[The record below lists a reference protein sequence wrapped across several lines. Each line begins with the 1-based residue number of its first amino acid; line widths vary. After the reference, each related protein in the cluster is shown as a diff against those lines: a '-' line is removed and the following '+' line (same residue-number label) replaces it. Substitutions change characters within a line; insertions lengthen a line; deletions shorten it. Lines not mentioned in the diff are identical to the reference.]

1 MAEHNFEP
9 YSWGIPEEFQ
19 QPQPTQQADQSQAA
33 ASASHTTTTT
43 PPTTAPTTAPD
54 SNESGVKKFFN
65 RHVRHGFLFEGLWDF
80 KFKDFIT
87 LGVVQVLYVI
97 SIIFAVFVWFA
108 FILATFVAFV
118 QTVFSDYEDGAGMV
132 FLAWIGIVLL
142 GWIPAWLWIVA
153 SRLFFEAIVA
163 VIRIAQNSSDI
174 SGQMHNK
181 L

>member
-1 MAEHNFEP
+1 MAEHNSEP

-19 QPQPTQQADQSQAA
+19 QPQQPAQQAEQPQQTDS
-33 ASASHTTTTT
+33 TTTTT
-43 PPTTAPTTAPD
+43 APNNAPD

-87 LGVVQVLYVI
+87 LGVVEVLYVI

-132 FLAWIGIVLL
+132 FLTWIGIVLL

-153 SRLFFEAIVA
+153 SRLFFAAIVA